1 MAIIE
6 IKSLTKTYG
15 KIQAVRG
22 IDLNIEKGE
31 IFGLLGPN
39 GAGKTTTIGMLCT
52 IIKATSGSAS
62 IAGCNVIKEPAR
74 VRRKVGIVFQDPT
87 LDTVLTGRENLELH
101 ARLYGISAAVRQSR
115 INEMLEL
122 VDLKE
127 RSNDITRTYSGGM
140 RRRLELAR
148 GLLHKPAVL
157 FLDEPT
163 LGLDPQTR
171 ARTWEYIKK
180 MSKMEQTTVVL
191 TTHYMEEAEQVCDRV
206 GIIDHG
212 QIIALGSPENL
223 KESMGGDLVVIR
235 AKDPP
240 TERIKA
246 LSYVSE
252 VKLSDG
258 TIEITMKEAHLHLAQ
273 LLSLIRDVECVEVR
287 VPTLSDVFIKLT
299 GRDIREDSS
308 EDSGSWVDSAT
319 SPKRIDGYFRCLV
332 AGVQSL
338 PAGKKQNRLQH
349 CSTAH
354 VAFSLRQRDRCQY
367 QYQRCQ
373 LPGLYLPWSAN
384 HVGTFRVRL
393 LRSLYCLG
401 PQTRCA

>member
-6 IKSLTKTYG
+6 TQALTKTYG

-52 IIKATSGSAS
+52 IIHVTSGSAF
-62 IAGCNVIKEPAR
+62 IAGCNVIQEPAR

-101 ARLYGISAAVRQSR
+101 ARLYGISADVRQNR

-122 VDLKE
+122 VDLQD
-127 RSNDITRTYSGGM
+127 RGNDITRTYSGGM

-180 MSKMEQTTVVL
+180 MAKMEQTTVVL

-212 QIIALGSPENL
+212 RIIALNSPDDL
-223 KESMGGDLVVIR
+223 KESMGGDMVLIR

-240 TERIKA
+240 LEKIKA
-246 LSYVSE
+246 LHYVSA
-252 VKLSDG
+252 VNFSDG
-258 TIEITMKEAHLHLAQ
+258 ALEITMKKAHLHLAE
-273 LLSLIRDVECVEVR
+273 LLSLTPDVECVEVR

-299 GRDIREDSS
+299 GRDIREDSA
-308 EDSGSWVDSAT
+308 DDAGSWVDS
-319 SPKRIDGYFRCLV
+319 V
-332 AGVQSL
+332 A
-338 PAGKKQNRLQH
+338 RY
-349 CSTAH
+349 
-354 VAFSLRQRDRCQY
+354 RQR
-367 QYQRCQ
+367 
-373 LPGLYLPWSAN
+373 GN
-384 HVGTFRVRL
+384 
-393 LRSLYCLG
+393 
-401 PQTRCA
+401 

>member
-39 GAGKTTTIGMLCT
+39 GAGKTTTIGMFCT
-52 IIKATSGSAS
+52 IISITSGNAF

-101 ARLYGISAAVRQSR
+101 ARLYGISVAARQSR

-252 VKLSDG
+252 AKLSDG
-258 TIEITMKEAHLHLAQ
+258 TIEITMKEAHLHLAG

-308 EDSGSWVDSAT
+308 EDSGSWVDS
-319 SPKRIDGYFRCLV
+319 V
-332 AGVQSL
+332 A
-338 PAGKKQNRLQH
+338 RY
-349 CSTAH
+349 
-354 VAFSLRQRDRCQY
+354 RQK
-367 QYQRCQ
+367 
-373 LPGLYLPWSAN
+373 GN
-384 HVGTFRVRL
+384 
-393 LRSLYCLG
+393 
-401 PQTRCA
+401 